1 MSLRHFVLALSLFSL
16 AGCHGSSQPAAG
28 GGAGRGRGGAGVNV
42 TTATVGHM
50 SVERRAD
57 LSGTL
62 VSPGQAKVSSEVAG
76 IVRDVAVELGSEV
89 RAGDTLVRLEPR
101 ELALALER
109 ADSALTQVEAQLGM
123 ERRQP
128 QPPADEQI
136 ASVRQAR
143 ANRDDAKA
151 AFDRAA
157 NLNSRGLVSN
167 VDKDAA
173 ETRYKVMDAAY
184 ASALDNGRVLRA
196 TLQDR
201 RASYE
206 LAVKKLNDAV
216 IKAPVAGSVS
226 ERVVQPGEFIR
237 ENTQVATIVQVNPL
251 KLRTSIQ
258 EKFAAA
264 IHKDQAVSFEVEAFP
279 GQTFAGKVAFISPA
293 VDQAT
298 RTFAI
303 EVLVDN
309 PDRQL
314 KPGFFAK
321 GNVALKRDDN
331 VMSAPDD
338 AVSTLAGVST
348 VYVIDKG
355 KARQQIVTLGA
366 HQDKQWEIVGGLKGD
381 EVMATS
387 QLNQLATG
395 MSVTTGEPGNG
406 RGRGGEGRGEGRGA
420 ASGSDKPAPVDG
432 RAGGEGGGAK

>member
-1 MSLRHFVLALSLFSL
+1 MSYRLLVLALSITYV
-16 AGCHGSSQPAAG
+16 GCGSAAAPAAG
-28 GGAGRGRGGAGVNV
+28 GGGRGRGGAAVAI
-42 TTATVGHM
+42 TTAKIERI

-62 VSPGQAKVSSEVAG
+62 VSPDQAKVSAEVAG
-76 IVRDVAVELGSEV
+76 IVREVPIELGTEV
-89 RAGDTLVRLEPR
+89 RAGQALVKLEPR

-123 ERRQP
+123 QRRQP
-128 QPPADEQI
+128 QPPSDDQI
-136 ASVRQAR
+136 ASVRQAM

-151 AFDRAA
+151 SYDRAA
-157 NLNSRGLVSN
+157 QLNGRGLVSQ

-173 ETRYKVMDAAY
+173 ETRFKVMDASY
-184 ASALDNGRVLRA
+184 NTALDNVRVLRA

-206 LAVKKLNDAV
+206 LAAKKLNDAV
-216 IKAPVAGSVS
+216 IKAPVDGAVA
-226 ERVVQPGEFIR
+226 ERLVQPGEFIR

-264 IHKDQAVSFEVEAFP
+264 IHKEQLVAFEVEAFP
-279 GQTFAGKVAFISPA
+279 GRTFNGKVAYISPA
-293 VDQAT
+293 VDQTT

-303 EVLVDN
+303 EVLVEN
-309 PDRQL
+309 PERVL

-321 GNVALKRDDN
+321 GTIGLKRDEN
-331 VMSAPDD
+331 VMAAPDD

-348 VYVIDKG
+348 VYVVENG

-366 HQDKQWEIVGGLKGD
+366 HQDKQWEIVNGLKGD
-381 EVMATS
+381 EVLATS

-395 MSVTTGEPGNG
+395 MAVTTGERGAG
-406 RGRGGEGRGEGRGA
+406 RGRGA
-420 ASGSDKPAPVDG
+420 ASGEG
-432 RAGGEGGGAK
+432 RGQAGEAGGEAHAVAPAGDAK